1 MCTAN
6 HDGTATLCEWAT
18 ETTRKAAIVRLS
30 LTTTLSAEEIGRR
43 ITVDTGS
50 RVYTYAVRMVRRAAR
65 LRGCLGSAS
74 KTCPTCPPEK
84 PTPTPLGDQCS
95 ACRDSGVSFVRDT
108 LPPPPVLTRGYLL
121 GTAHLVPLP
130 PSSVAI
136 PAPQALESARAV
148 PPLKRSPLDPWQQ
161 RECPLEAA

>member
-1 MCTAN
+1 MCTTNGAV
-6 HDGTATLCEWAT
+6 TLCEWAT

-43 ITVDTGS
+43 ITADTGS

-65 LRGCLGSAS
+65 LRGCFPPAGS
-74 KTCPTCPPEK
+74 TCHECPPE
-84 PTPTPLGDQCS
+84 
-95 ACRDSGVSFVRDT
+95 SGVRLVRDT

-121 GTAHLVPLP
+121 GAVYLVPLP

-136 PAPQALESARAV
+136 PAREVLESARVV
-148 PPLKRSPLDPWQQ
+148 PSLRRSPLDPWQQ